1 MHKTW
6 RFIHASIVVRDI
18 EKAITHFESLEV
30 GPFPPFLGGPGMAFA
45 GKTVKGSPV
54 DYDMDLRLAKSQLG
68 GIGFELIQPLKGET
82 VYTEFLEKKGE
93 GLHHLAYAVEDFDAE
108 VAEMQRRGFKI
119 VQTGAMPNSRWAYFD
134 TDKVGGMLVELCE
147 APKKKS

>member
-1 MHKTW
+1 MHKNW

-18 EKAITHFESLEV
+18 EKAIAHFDSLEV
-30 GPFPPFLGGPGMAFA
+30 GPFPAFLGGPGMTFS
-45 GKTVKGSPV
+45 GKTVRGKPV
-54 DYDMDLRLAKSQLG
+54 EYDMDLRLAKSQLG

-93 GLHHLAYAVEDFDAE
+93 GLHHLAYTVEDFDAE
-108 VAEMQRRGFKI
+108 VAEMQKRGFKI

-134 TDKVGGMLVELCE
+134 TDKVGGMLIELCE
-147 APKKKS
+147 APKKKA